1 MQYVFWLKITGRKT
15 AAGSDFLFNGR
26 IIDKRRH
33 RNEYYLNA
41 DTVSKGM

>member
-26 IIDKRRH
+26 ILINDV
-33 RNEYYLNA
+33 
-41 DTVSKGM
+41 TGMSII